1 MHVALE
7 KRSAMMHRAG
17 RGRETARGR
26 HLACLMRLLRRM
38 KRALM
43 WFLAMVAV
51 GVLGVVAAYLR
62 DIGATRTRPATS
74 AAGPRFSG
82 S

>member
-1 MHVALE
+1 
-7 KRSAMMHRAG
+7 
-17 RGRETARGR
+17 
-26 HLACLMRLLRRM
+26 MRLLRRM

-62 DIGATRTRPATS
+62 DIGATRTRPVTS